1 MMNNGMTTH
10 RKAILMALAVLAGA
24 LALRLINCNRGMWGD
39 EITTS
44 WISRMPPE
52 RIVEERLAHN
62 HLPTYF
68 LLMRLWTDAVGT
80 SKFTLRLPSIIP
92 GAITV
97 AAFFLIC
104 ARRFPPGL
112 ALLAATL
119 LGLNSTHLFISQSSR
134 MYGLT
139 VLLEVLFFGC
149 LLAEL
154 RAPSWKRY
162 AGYAAIVVAGCVLH
176 LLFLQMAAITA
187 VLIIWE
193 ARTAT
198 RKHPAR
204 DAANAGSEFSRRA
217 NGGGACTPSVAP
229 KPLVKTLIRYLSP
242 FLLGGVLMIV
252 WVNHAAIIPQKHG
265 KGPEISWLNVDNTP
279 LPLGRVRD
287 TPARRRVV
295 DPLRTMIRIP
305 FGDTL
310 YCAVLQQGW
319 PKYAARIGLWMI
331 AGGLLWAAFRRVRS
345 PVGGKVAVAAADSDF
360 AVQGLDSFSNGEQR
374 LAMRFALLWV
384 LVPPLTLFVGEML
397 WPWVPGPQPRWLG
410 GAAAAWALLLAC
422 GVCRFPGPVW
432 SRGAMLVTVVSLS
445 GFFALAWLR
454 YPGDGLPQ
462 AFAYWRAHASPE
474 DKVFLVHRGYLEH
487 AMEIEGVPLPPE
499 PLHSGVVL
507 DDTGPELAQHLREFG
522 AGNVPVWVLHYQGPR
537 KEIVEEA
544 LALLPTGW
552 RVELVFNCT
561 ATSVYRL
568 SPVAK

>member
-1 MMNNGMTTH
+1 MNGMTNH

-24 LALRLINCNRGMWGD
+24 LVLRFINCNRGMWGD

-104 ARRFPPGL
+104 ARRFPSGL

-139 VLLEVLFFGC
+139 VLLEVLFFGY

-154 RAPSWKRY
+154 QAPSWKHY
-162 AGYAAIVVAGCVLH
+162 AGYAAIVVAGCSLH
-176 LLFLQMAAITA
+176 LLFLQMAAIA
-187 VLIIWE
+187 AILIVWE
-193 ARTAT
+193 ARIA
-198 RKHPAR
+198 AR
-204 DAANAGSEFSRRA
+204 NRAAQDDANAGSELSRQV
-217 NGGGACTPSVAP
+217 NSGGAGTPPVVP
-229 KPLVKTLIRYLSP
+229 RPLAKTLVRYLSP
-242 FLLGGVLMIV
+242 FLLGGALMAV
-252 WVNHAAIIPQKHG
+252 WVNHAAIISQKHG
-265 KGPEISWLNVDNTP
+265 KGSEISWLNIDNTP

-287 TPARRRVV
+287 TPAKRRVV

-319 PKYAARIGLWMI
+319 PKYAARIGLWII
-331 AGGLLWAAFRRVRS
+331 AGGLVWAAFRRGRS
-345 PVGGKVAVAAADSDF
+345 PAGGKVEVAVAGRIF
-360 AVQGLDSFSNGEQR
+360 AVQDTDSFSTCEQR
-374 LAMRFALLWV
+374 RALRFALLWV
-384 LVPPLTLFVGEML
+384 LVPPLTMFVGEMI
-397 WPWVPGPQPRWLG
+397 WSWVPGPQPRWLG
-410 GAAAAWALLLAC
+410 GGAAAWALLLAC

-432 SRGAMLVTVVSLS
+432 NRRAMLVTVVALS
-445 GFFALAWLR
+445 GYFASTWLH

-507 DDTGPELAQHLREFG
+507 DNTGPELAQHLREFG

-544 LALLPTGW
+544 LALLPPGW
-552 RVELVFNCT
+552 RADLVFNCT

-568 SPVAK
+568 SLVAK

>member
-1 MMNNGMTTH
+1 MKGLMSH

-24 LALRLINCNRGMWGD
+24 LSLRFINCDRGMWGD

-44 WISRMPPE
+44 WVSRLPPE

-68 LLMRLWTDAVGT
+68 LLMRFWTDAVGV
-80 SKFTLRLPSIIP
+80 SKFTLRLPSIVP

-104 ARRFPPGL
+104 ARRFPPSVT
-112 ALLAATL
+112 LLAATL
-119 LGLNSTHLFISQSSR
+119 LGLNSTHLFVSQSSR

-162 AGYAAIVVAGCVLH
+162 AGYTAIVVGGCSLH
-176 LLFLQMAAITA
+176 LLFLQMAAIA
-187 VLIIWE
+187 AILIIWE
-193 ARTAT
+193 ALIAARQ
-198 RKHPAR
+198 HPTK
-204 DAANAGSEFSRRA
+204 ANATAASELCRPAS
-217 NGGGACTPSVAP
+217 GGGIETTPVGP
-229 KPLVKTLIRYLSP
+229 KSLAKTLIRYLSP
-242 FLLGGVLMIV
+242 FLFGGVLMAV
-252 WVNHAAIIPQKHG
+252 WMNHAAIIAQEHG
-265 KGPEISWLNVDNTP
+265 RGSGISWLKVDTTP

-305 FGDTL
+305 FGDTIHSE
-310 YCAVLQQGW
+310 ALQQGW
-319 PKYAARIGLWMI
+319 PKNAARVGLWII
-331 AGGLLWAAFRRVRS
+331 AGGLLWAAFRRIRS
-345 PVGGKVAVAAADSDF
+345 PGGEHVEVAEADRSF
-360 AVQGLDSFSNGEQR
+360 GVQDLDSSSTCEQR
-374 LAMRFALLWV
+374 RAMRFALLWV
-384 LVPPLTLFVGEML
+384 LVPPLTIFVGEMI
-397 WPWVPGPQPRWLG
+397 WPWVPGPQPRWLAG
-410 GAAAAWALLLAC
+410 TAAAWSLLLAC
-422 GVCRFPGPVW
+422 GVCRFPGTAW
-432 SRGAMLVTVVSLS
+432 CRRAALVTVLALI
-445 GFFALAWLR
+445 GLFAATWLR
-454 YPGDGLPQ
+454 YPGDGLAQ
-462 AFAYWRAHASPE
+462 AFAYWRGHASPE

-507 DDTGPELAQHLREFG
+507 DNTGSELAQHLREFG
-522 AGNVPVWVLHYQGPR
+522 AGNVPVWILHYQGPR
-537 KEIVEEA
+537 KEIVAEA
-544 LALLPTGW
+544 LALLSPDW
-552 RVELVFNCT
+552 RAELVFNCT